1 MMIIQEERGWPA
13 APGTSPGD
21 SRVQLTFH
29 RPEAGPAG
37 LPVNPATVGFG
48 DQFPLPLT
56 AETPREAGMHD
67 GSSFSSSS

>member
-29 RPEAGPAG
+29 RRRPRRRAG
-37 LPVNPATVGFG
+37 
-48 DQFPLPLT
+48 
-56 AETPREAGMHD
+56 R
-67 GSSFSSSS
+67 